1 MRGRARFIVPLL
13 VVGGLAAWYFGR
25 SERRDE
31 AVLVASGTVEATEAH
46 LGFQIPGR
54 IQEIRVREGD
64 RVRMGDTLALLEL
77 SDQLAARRSALA
89 SLEAARAR
97 LGELETGARPQEVR
111 QAEAAVRAAEETLAD
126 ARRELERTR
135 RLHEGG
141 AASRQ
146 ALDRAR
152 TGFDVAEANAEQA
165 REQLALV
172 REGPRRERLEAQRA
186 VVSQAEATLG
196 RAEAALD
203 HGVVLAANPGVV
215 AIRHREPGE
224 SISAGLPVVTVRNM
238 ADRWVRIYVA
248 GDRIGQVRIG
258 QPAKIRSDSH
268 PGRAFEGQVFFI
280 GSEAEF
286 TPRNVQ
292 TAEERVRLVYP
303 VKVRV
308 LQDIE
313 EALKPGTP
321 ADVTLDLTSL
331 P

>member
-1 MRGRARFIVPLL
+1 MKERARLIIPLL
-13 VVGGLAAWYFGR
+13 VLGSLAVWYFTRADGTN
-25 SERRDE
+25 D
-31 AVLVASGTVEATEAH
+31 AAMDASGTVEATEAH

-54 IQEIRVREGD
+54 ITDIRVHEGD
-64 RVRMGDTLALLEL
+64 RVLMGDTLALLEL
-77 SDQLAARRSALA
+77 TDQEAARRSALA
-89 SLEAARAR
+89 SVEAARAR
-97 LGELETGARPQEVR
+97 LAEMETGARPQEVR
-111 QAEAAVRAAEETLAD
+111 QAEAAERAAEEKLAD
-126 ARRELERTR
+126 ARRELDRTR

-146 ALDRAR
+146 ALDRAQ

-172 REGPRRERLEAQRA
+172 REGPRFERLEAQRA

-224 SISAGLPVVTVRNM
+224 SVGAGLPVVTVRNM
-238 ADRWVRIYVA
+238 EDRWVRIYVA

-258 QPAKIRSDSH
+258 QTAEIRSDSY
-268 PGRAFEGQVFFI
+268 PSRVFDGEVFFI

-292 TAEERVRLVYP
+292 TTEERVRLVYP

-308 LQDIE
+308 LEDAE

-321 ADVTLDLTSL
+321 ADVTLDLT
-331 P
+331 PVR